1 MCVCLHYVMLLW
13 NTVLCTPCTHVC
25 TYMYVETLVWTILF
39 TAVTSFLLSGCR
51 ANIQTKC
58 INKVIFKLVVSERL
72 HNELSCVRP
81 VHVHTSFQRRRIC
94 VVHTYVRMYVVSSLF
109 SPLLF
114 LCGVLRENWYEHDR
128 VFVEIPSLAI
138 TWNCCV
144 VVCNGFRLSLTA
156 CLHHTT
162 SLGSFDMFIRCTWC
176 GVRSVWLYMGQR
188 SPAGG
193 WTAVGLLT
201 FSAHKCYRVSLTH
214 MYIYSRHV
222 CTSFD
227 VFV

>member
-1 MCVCLHYVMLLW
+1 MEGGERGGGEGEREEGGRSHVRPTQCGTEWDNNQLCLSMCVCLHYVMLLW

-25 TYMYVETLVWTILF
+25 TYMYVETLVRTILF

-72 HNELSCVRP
+72 HNELSCVGL
-81 VHVHTSFQRRRIC
+81 VHVHTSFQCRRIC

-128 VFVEIPSLAI
+128 VFVENPLLYHNMKLLCRCVQWFPTVTASLS
-138 TWNCCV
+138 TPHHLPGKFWHV
-144 VVCNGFRLSLTA
+144 HQVCL
-156 CLHHTT
+156 
-162 SLGSFDMFIRCTWC
+162 MWC
-176 GVRSVWLYMGQR
+176 
-188 SPAGG
+188 A
-193 WTAVGLLT
+193 
-201 FSAHKCYRVSLTH
+201 
-214 MYIYSRHV
+214 
-222 CTSFD
+222 
-227 VFV
+227 